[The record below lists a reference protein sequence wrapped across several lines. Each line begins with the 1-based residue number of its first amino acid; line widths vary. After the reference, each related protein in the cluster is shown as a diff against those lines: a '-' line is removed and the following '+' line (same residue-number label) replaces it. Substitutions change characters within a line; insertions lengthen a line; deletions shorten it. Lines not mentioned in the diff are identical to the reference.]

1 MYGVV
6 KGKLHIFVTSA
17 PFGGVI
23 SLMLQVLLYL
33 CPRASLDG
41 MLQRKSCALGRN

>member
-6 KGKLHIFVTSA
+6 KGKLHVFVTSA
-17 PFGGVI
+17 PVGGVI

-33 CPRASLDG
+33 CPIASLDG
-41 MLQRKSCALGRN
+41 ILKRNPMP